1 MEKVVFQ
8 VLIGILIIVVAIL
21 AYVYFYQRRAV
32 KQINDLMESEKKL
45 ADQKVDQQIKNVEEL
60 QLIGD
65 AKKQFE
71 TIKNKYE
78 KQVRPAITAFN
89 KRAPQLLADS
99 RTSKLLT
106 INTQIRDLQANL
118 AKLTTTLQQIQKDL
132 QHLRQQQH
140 THKQAV
146 EQIKNKYRQF
156 HRQLNEKSF
165 EYGDSEK
172 QLNSRLNELEDQ
184 FAQFTDLTNKG
195 DIEAAQEILSNLQ
208 SENDKFEQDLKKIPQ
223 LYKPIATEF
232 PEQLSELKSGYET
245 LVKQN
250 FHFTEKNIDKQ
261 IEQLQSKLDQTI
273 DQLNNLQLDV
283 VEQSNKDLSDQID
296 YLYGVMQKEIDAKN
310 EAIHLIEVMKDFTK
324 HAQRQND
331 ELGVELDRLSLNYT
345 LTNHEQETVREL
357 GEQIKAIIK
366 QYRDDAEAVANKTAV
381 YSQVLD
387 RQKSNQKNLTEI
399 EKSQEKLNDE
409 VAKLQTDE
417 QRARQMLQ
425 KYSTQIR
432 TIHRQVEQLNL
443 PGLPK
448 DYLDYFFGVSDE
460 IKKLADELNEYK
472 INMDEI
478 TKQLIIV
485 ESDLDTLNDKTD
497 ILRDSAELTERF
509 QQYANRFSDNEKIAA
524 AAKKSQELF
533 KQFNYTASLEAI
545 ATVLE
550 EIEPGSYKRIED
562 TYYREIG
569 KN

>member
-21 AYVYFYQRRAV
+21 ICVYLYQRRVV
-32 KQINDLMESEKKL
+32 KQINDLMASEKKL
-45 ADQKVDQQIKNVEEL
+45 TDQKIGQQIKNVEEM

-78 KQVRPAITAFN
+78 KQLQPAITAFN
-89 KRAPQLLADS
+89 KQAPQLLADTRS
-99 RTSKLLT
+99 SKLLT
-106 INTQIRDLQANL
+106 INAQIRDMQADL
-118 AKLTTTLQQIQKDL
+118 AKLTASLQQIQKEL

-165 EYGDSEK
+165 EYGGSEEK
-172 QLNSRLNELEDQ
+172 LNNRLNELEEQ
-184 FAQFTDLTNKG
+184 FAKFTDLTNKG
-195 DIEAAQEILSNLQ
+195 DIEAAQEILISLQ
-208 SENDKFEQDLKKIPQ
+208 AENSKFEQQLKKIPE

-232 PEQLSELKSGYET
+232 PEQLAELKNGYET
-245 LVKQN
+245 LIKQN
-250 FHFTEKNIDKQ
+250 YHFTEKNIDKQ
-261 IEQLQSKLDQTI
+261 IEQLQSKLDETI
-273 DQLNNLQLDV
+273 EQLNDLQLDI
-283 VEQSNKDLSDQID
+283 VEQSNKDLSEQID

-310 EAIHLIEVMKDFTK
+310 EAVHLIGVMKDFTQ

-366 QYRDDAEAVANKTAV
+366 QYRDDAEAITNNKAV

-425 KYSTQIR
+425 KYSTEIR

-485 ESDLDTLNDKTD
+485 ESDIDTLNDKTD

-533 KQFNYTASLEAI
+533 DQFNYTASLEAI

-550 EIEPGSYKRIED
+550 EVEPGSYKRIED
-562 TYYREIG
+562 SYYREIG

>member
-1 MEKVVFQ
+1 MFFQ

-21 AYVYFYQRRAV
+21 ACVYFYQRRAV

-106 INTQIRDLQANL
+106 INTQIRDLQADL

-261 IEQLQSKLDQTI
+261 IKQLQAKLDQTI

-366 QYRDDAEAVANKTAV
+366 QYRDDAEAVANKMAV

-460 IKKLADELNEYK
+460 IKKLADEFNEYK

>member
-21 AYVYFYQRRAV
+21 ACVYFYQRRAV

-106 INTQIRDLQANL
+106 INIQIRDLQADL

-208 SENDKFEQDLKKIPQ
+208 TENDKFEQDLKKIPQ

-261 IEQLQSKLDQTI
+261 IEQLQAKLDQTI

-283 VEQSNKDLSDQID
+283 VEQSNKDLSEQID

-310 EAIHLIEVMKDFTK
+310 EAVHLIEVMKDFTK

-357 GEQIKAIIK
+357 DEQIKAIIK
-366 QYRDDAEAVANKTAV
+366 QYHDDAEAVANKTAV

-399 EKSQEKLNDE
+399 EKSQEKLNNE

-509 QQYANRFSDNEKIAA
+509 QQYANRFSDSEKIAA

>member
-1 MEKVVFQ
+1 MVFQ

-21 AYVYFYQRRAV
+21 ACVYFYQRRAV

-106 INTQIRDLQANL
+106 INTQIRDLQADL
-118 AKLTTTLQQIQKDL
+118 AKLTTILQQIQKDL

-195 DIEAAQEILSNLQ
+195 DIEAAQEILNNLQ

-261 IEQLQSKLDQTI
+261 IEQLQAKLDQTI

-310 EAIHLIEVMKDFTK
+310 EAIHLIKVMKDFTK

>member
-432 TIHRQVEQLNL
+432 IIHRQVEQLNL

>member
-1 MEKVVFQ
+1 MEKVIFQ

-21 AYVYFYQRRAV
+21 ACVYFYQRRAV

-106 INTQIRDLQANL
+106 INIQIRDLQADL

-208 SENDKFEQDLKKIPQ
+208 TENDKFEQDLKKIPQ

-261 IEQLQSKLDQTI
+261 IEQLQAKLDQTI

-283 VEQSNKDLSDQID
+283 VEQSNKDLSEQID

-310 EAIHLIEVMKDFTK
+310 EAVHLIEVMKDFTK

>member
-21 AYVYFYQRRAV
+21 ACVYFYQRRAV

-71 TIKNKYE
+71 TTKNKYE

-106 INTQIRDLQANL
+106 INTQIRDLQADL

-208 SENDKFEQDLKKIPQ
+208 SENDKFEQDLKKISQ

-261 IEQLQSKLDQTI
+261 IEQLQAKLDQTI

>member
-1 MEKVVFQ
+1 MVFQ
-8 VLIGILIIVVAIL
+8 VLIGVLIIVVAL
-21 AYVYFYQRRAV
+21 LVCVYWYQRRVV
-32 KQINDLMESEKKL
+32 KQINDLMASAKKI
-45 ADQKVDQQIKNVEEL
+45 AGQKVDQQIKDVEAL

-78 KQVRPAITAFN
+78 KQVQPAINDFN
-89 KRAPQLLADS
+89 KKAPQLLAAA

-106 INTQIRDLQANL
+106 INTQIRDAQADL
-118 AKLTTTLQQIQKDL
+118 AKLTATIQQMDKEL

-140 THKQAV
+140 THMQAV
-146 EQIKNKYRQF
+146 ERIRSKYRQF
-156 HRQLNEKSF
+156 HRHLNEKSF

-172 QLNSRLNELEDQ
+172 KLNNQLAELEAQ
-184 FAQFTDLTNKG
+184 FAKFTDLTNKG
-195 DIEAAQEILSNLQ
+195 DIEAAQEILTDLQ
-208 SENDKFEQDLKKIPQ
+208 SENAVFEKKLTEIPK

-232 PEQLSELKSGYET
+232 PEQLAELKNGYEA

-250 FHFTEKNIDKQ
+250 YHFTEKNIEKQ
-261 IEQLQSKLDQTI
+261 IDQLKAKLDETIEQLND
-273 DQLNNLQLDV
+273 LQLDIV
-283 VEQSNKDLSDQID
+283 KQSNKDLSERID
-296 YLYGVMQKEIDAKN
+296 YLYGVMQKEIDAKD
-310 EAIHLIEVMKDFTK
+310 EAIHLIDVMKEFTR

-331 ELGVELDRLSLNYT
+331 ELGVELDRLSINYT

-357 GEQIKAIIK
+357 NEQIKAIIK
-366 QYRDDAEAVANKTAV
+366 QYRDDAEAIANKSAV

-387 RQKSNQKNLTEI
+387 RQKTNQKNLTEI

-425 KYSTQIR
+425 KYSVQIR

-485 ESDLDTLNDKTD
+485 ESDIDTLNDKTD

-509 QQYANRFSDNEKIAA
+509 QQYANRFSDNERIAA
-524 AAKKSQELF
+524 AAKKSQDLF
-533 KQFNYTASLEAI
+533 DQFSYTASLEAI

-550 EIEPGSYKRIED
+550 EVEPGSYKRIED
-562 TYYREIG
+562 SYYREIG
-569 KN
+569 KD

>member
-21 AYVYFYQRRAV
+21 ACVYFYQRRAV

-45 ADQKVDQQIKNVEEL
+45 ADQKVDQQIKNIEEL

-106 INTQIRDLQANL
+106 INTQIRDLQADL

-146 EQIKNKYRQF
+146 EQIKNRYRQF

-195 DIEAAQEILSNLQ
+195 DIEAAQEILTNLQ

-232 PEQLSELKSGYET
+232 PEQLSELKSGYKT

-310 EAIHLIEVMKDFTK
+310 EAVHLIEVMKGFTK

-366 QYRDDAEAVANKTAV
+366 QYRDDAEAIANKTAV

>member
-1 MEKVVFQ
+1 MVFQ

-21 AYVYFYQRRAV
+21 ACVYFYQRRAV

-106 INTQIRDLQANL
+106 INIQIRDLQADL

-261 IEQLQSKLDQTI
+261 IEQLQAKLDQTI

-310 EAIHLIEVMKDFTK
+310 EAVHLIEVMKDFTK

>member
-1 MEKVVFQ
+1 MFFQ

-21 AYVYFYQRRAV
+21 ACVYFYQRRAV

-106 INTQIRDLQANL
+106 INIQIRDLQADL

-261 IEQLQSKLDQTI
+261 IEQLQAKLDQTI

-283 VEQSNKDLSDQID
+283 VEQSNKDLSEQID

-310 EAIHLIEVMKDFTK
+310 EAVHLIEVMKDFTK

>member
-21 AYVYFYQRRAV
+21 ACVYFYQRRAV

-106 INTQIRDLQANL
+106 INTQIRDLQADL

-195 DIEAAQEILSNLQ
+195 DIEAAQEILTNLQ
-208 SENDKFEQDLKKIPQ
+208 SENDKFEQNLKKIPQ

-310 EAIHLIEVMKDFTK
+310 EAVHLIEVMKGFTK

-366 QYRDDAEAVANKTAV
+366 QYRDDVEAIANKTAV

>member
-21 AYVYFYQRRAV
+21 ACVYFYQRRAV

-106 INTQIRDLQANL
+106 INTQIRDLQADL
-118 AKLTTTLQQIQKDL
+118 AKLTTILQQIQKDL

-172 QLNSRLNELEDQ
+172 QLNSKLNELEDQ

-261 IEQLQSKLDQTI
+261 IEQLQAKLDQTI

-310 EAIHLIEVMKDFTK
+310 EAIHLIKVMKDFTK

>member
-1 MEKVVFQ
+1 MVFQ

-21 AYVYFYQRRAV
+21 ACVYFYQRRAV

-106 INTQIRDLQANL
+106 INTQIRDLQADL
-118 AKLTTTLQQIQKDL
+118 AKLTTILQQIQKDL

-195 DIEAAQEILSNLQ
+195 DIEAAQEILNNLQ

-310 EAIHLIEVMKDFTK
+310 EAIHLIKVMKDFTK

-366 QYRDDAEAVANKTAV
+366 QYRDDAEAVANKMAV

>member
-1 MEKVVFQ
+1 MVFQ

-261 IEQLQSKLDQTI
+261 IEQLQAKLDQTI

-310 EAIHLIEVMKDFTK
+310 EAVHLIEVMKDFTK

>member
-1 MEKVVFQ
+1 MEKVFFQ

-21 AYVYFYQRRAV
+21 ACVYFYQRRAV

-106 INTQIRDLQANL
+106 INIQIRDLQADL

-261 IEQLQSKLDQTI
+261 IEQLQAKLDQTI

-283 VEQSNKDLSDQID
+283 VEQSNKDLSEQID

-310 EAIHLIEVMKDFTK
+310 EAVHLIEVMKDFTK

-366 QYRDDAEAVANKTAV
+366 QYHDDAEAVANKTAV

-399 EKSQEKLNDE
+399 EKSQEKLNNE

>member
-21 AYVYFYQRRAV
+21 ACVYFYQRRAV

-106 INTQIRDLQANL
+106 INTQIRDLQADL

-250 FHFTEKNIDKQ
+250 LHFTEKNIDKQ

>member
-21 AYVYFYQRRAV
+21 ACVYFYQRRAV

-45 ADQKVDQQIKNVEEL
+45 ADQKVDQQIKNVEDL

-106 INTQIRDLQANL
+106 INTQIRDLQADL

-261 IEQLQSKLDQTI
+261 IEQLQAKLDQTI

-366 QYRDDAEAVANKTAV
+366 QYHDDAEAVANKTAV

-399 EKSQEKLNDE
+399 EKSQEKLNNE

>member
-21 AYVYFYQRRAV
+21 ACVYFYQRRAV

-106 INTQIRDLQANL
+106 INTQIRDLQADL

-232 PEQLSELKSGYET
+232 PEQLSELKGGYET

-261 IEQLQSKLDQTI
+261 IEQLQAKLDQTI

-310 EAIHLIEVMKDFTK
+310 EAVHLIEVMKDFTK

-366 QYRDDAEAVANKTAV
+366 QYRDDAAAVANKTAV

>member
-250 FHFTEKNIDKQ
+250 LHFTEKNIDKQ

-310 EAIHLIEVMKDFTK
+310 EAVHLIEVMKDFTK

>member
-399 EKSQEKLNDE
+399 EKSQEKLNNE

>member
-21 AYVYFYQRRAV
+21 ACVYFYQRRAV

-106 INTQIRDLQANL
+106 INTQIRDLQADL
-118 AKLTTTLQQIQKDL
+118 AKLTTTLQQVQKDL

-146 EQIKNKYRQF
+146 KQIKNKYRQF

-172 QLNSRLNELEDQ
+172 QLNSRLNELEAQ

-195 DIEAAQEILSNLQ
+195 DIEAAQEILTNLQ

-232 PEQLSELKSGYET
+232 PEQLSELKSGYKT

-310 EAIHLIEVMKDFTK
+310 EAVHLIEVMKGFTK

-366 QYRDDAEAVANKTAV
+366 QYRDDAEAIANKTAV

>member
-1 MEKVVFQ
+1 MEKVFFQ

-21 AYVYFYQRRAV
+21 ACVYFYQRRAV

-106 INTQIRDLQANL
+106 INIQIRDLQADL

-172 QLNSRLNELEDQ
+172 QLNSRLIELEDQ

-261 IEQLQSKLDQTI
+261 IEQLQAKLDQTI

-283 VEQSNKDLSDQID
+283 VEQSNKDLSEQID

-310 EAIHLIEVMKDFTK
+310 EAVHLIEVMKDFTK

>member
-21 AYVYFYQRRAV
+21 ACVYFYQRRAV

-106 INTQIRDLQANL
+106 INIQIRDLQADL

-208 SENDKFEQDLKKIPQ
+208 TENDKFEQDLKKIPQ

-261 IEQLQSKLDQTI
+261 IEQLQAKLDQTI

-283 VEQSNKDLSDQID
+283 VEQSNKDLSEQID

-310 EAIHLIEVMKDFTK
+310 EAVHLIEVMKDFTK

-357 GEQIKAIIK
+357 DEQIKAIIK
-366 QYRDDAEAVANKTAV
+366 QYHDDAEAVANKTAV

-399 EKSQEKLNDE
+399 EKSQEKLNNE

>member
-1 MEKVVFQ
+1 MVFQ

-21 AYVYFYQRRAV
+21 ACVYFYQRRAV

-106 INTQIRDLQANL
+106 INIQIRDLQADL

-208 SENDKFEQDLKKIPQ
+208 TENDKFEQDLKKIPQ

-261 IEQLQSKLDQTI
+261 IEQLQAKLDQTI

-283 VEQSNKDLSDQID
+283 VEQSNKDLSEQID

-310 EAIHLIEVMKDFTK
+310 EAVHLIEVMKDFTK

>member
-1 MEKVVFQ
+1 M
-8 VLIGILIIVVAIL
+8 IGILIIVVAIL
-21 AYVYFYQRRAV
+21 ACVYFYQRRAV

-106 INTQIRDLQANL
+106 INTQIRDLQADL

-261 IEQLQSKLDQTI
+261 IKQLQAKLDQTI

-366 QYRDDAEAVANKTAV
+366 QYRDDAEAVANKMAV

-460 IKKLADELNEYK
+460 IKKLADEFNEYK

>member
-1 MEKVVFQ
+1 MFFQ

-21 AYVYFYQRRAV
+21 ACVYFYQRRAV

-106 INTQIRDLQANL
+106 INIQIRDLQADL

-261 IEQLQSKLDQTI
+261 IEQLQAKLDQTI

-310 EAIHLIEVMKDFTK
+310 EAVHLIEVMKDFTK

>member
-21 AYVYFYQRRAV
+21 ACVYFYQRRAV

-106 INTQIRDLQANL
+106 INIQIRDLQADL

-208 SENDKFEQDLKKIPQ
+208 TENDKFEQDLKKIPQ

-261 IEQLQSKLDQTI
+261 IEQLQAKLDQTI

-283 VEQSNKDLSDQID
+283 VEQSNKDLSEQID

-310 EAIHLIEVMKDFTK
+310 EAVHLIEVMKDFTK

-366 QYRDDAEAVANKTAV
+366 QYHDDAEAVANKTAV

-399 EKSQEKLNDE
+399 EKSQEKLNNE

>member
-21 AYVYFYQRRAV
+21 ACVYFYQRRAV

-106 INTQIRDLQANL
+106 INTQIRDLQADL

-208 SENDKFEQDLKKIPQ
+208 YENDKFEQDLKKIPQ

-261 IEQLQSKLDQTI
+261 IEQLQAKLDQTI

-310 EAIHLIEVMKDFTK
+310 EAVHLIEVMKDFTK

-366 QYRDDAEAVANKTAV
+366 QYRDDAAAVANKTAV

>member
-8 VLIGILIIVVAIL
+8 ILIGILIIVVAIL
-21 AYVYFYQRRAV
+21 ACVYFYQRRAV

-71 TIKNKYE
+71 AIKNKYE

-106 INTQIRDLQANL
+106 INTQIRDLQADL
-118 AKLTTTLQQIQKDL
+118 AKLTATLQQIQKDL

-146 EQIKNKYRQF
+146 EQIKNKYRLF

-261 IEQLQSKLDQTI
+261 IEQLQAKLDQTI

-310 EAIHLIEVMKDFTK
+310 EAVHLIEVMKDFTK

>member
-21 AYVYFYQRRAV
+21 ACVYFYQRQAV

-232 PEQLSELKSGYET
+232 PEQLFELKSGYET

-261 IEQLQSKLDQTI
+261 IEQLQAKLDQTI

-366 QYRDDAEAVANKTAV
+366 QYRDDAEAVANKMAV

>member
-21 AYVYFYQRRAV
+21 ACVYFYQRRAV

-106 INTQIRDLQANL
+106 INIQIRDLQADL

-208 SENDKFEQDLKKIPQ
+208 SENDKFEQELKKIPQ

-232 PEQLSELKSGYET
+232 PEQLSELKGGYET

-261 IEQLQSKLDQTI
+261 IEQLQAKLDQTI

-283 VEQSNKDLSDQID
+283 VEQSNKDLSEQID

-310 EAIHLIEVMKDFTK
+310 EAVHLIEVMKDFTK

>member
-1 MEKVVFQ
+1 MVFQ

-21 AYVYFYQRRAV
+21 ACVYFYQRRAV

-106 INTQIRDLQANL
+106 INTQIRDLQADL

-132 QHLRQQQH
+132 QYLRQQQH

-195 DIEAAQEILSNLQ
+195 DIEAAQEILTNLQ

-261 IEQLQSKLDQTI
+261 IEQLQAKLDQTI

-366 QYRDDAEAVANKTAV
+366 QYRDDAEAVANKPAV
-381 YSQVLD
+381 YTQVLD

>member
-1 MEKVVFQ
+1 MVFQ

-21 AYVYFYQRRAV
+21 ACVYFYQRRAV

-106 INTQIRDLQANL
+106 INIQIRDLQADL

-261 IEQLQSKLDQTI
+261 IEQLQAKLDQTI

>member
-1 MEKVVFQ
+1 MEKVFFQ

-21 AYVYFYQRRAV
+21 ACVYFYQRRAV

-106 INTQIRDLQANL
+106 INIQIRDLQADL

-261 IEQLQSKLDQTI
+261 IEQLQAKLDQTI

-283 VEQSNKDLSDQID
+283 VEQSNKDLSEQID

-310 EAIHLIEVMKDFTK
+310 EAVHLIEVMKDFTK

>member
-1 MEKVVFQ
+1 MVFQ

-21 AYVYFYQRRAV
+21 ACVYFYQRRAV

-106 INTQIRDLQANL
+106 INTQIRDLQADL
-118 AKLTTTLQQIQKDL
+118 AKLTTILQQIQKDL

-195 DIEAAQEILSNLQ
+195 DIEAAQEILNNLQ

-261 IEQLQSKLDQTI
+261 IEQLQAKLDQTI